1 MKEANNKLRAARERT
16 ASPSNQGM
24 CLSRQELA
32 EMVNAWVWKHRNKE
46 VLATANYIGKLE
58 TGLIRW
64 PRTWCREALRA
75 ILSAPTDAALG
86 FVNDRSRHAA
96 VKLDNVDRQNLIR
109 GTTALGVGMLVLG
122 PLAAALEGVEPP
134 PTPTWV
140 GATDIEQIRIAK
152 QVFQSWSLTYG
163 GRGALDAVMGELRWS
178 AGLLKASYPEELGP
192 ELHFAVGDLADTAG
206 YIAMDAGAD
215 EQARRVFRFAL
226 YCAEK
231 AKDWHLRADVLGYMT
246 VHAIRTGQPD
256 EGLTLAEHALVRAD
270 RLTATERS
278 LLHTDRSRALAR
290 MHRRNEALTAIGTA
304 DDHFAQST
312 PANDPPFLAIYHN
325 PAVHA
330 MRTGETLVDLAI
342 MGHDPK
348 PATDRLTTAIAELT
362 DYARPRAGCQARL
375 ASLTMATG
383 DPLQA
388 VAIGHEALDTAGT
401 IRSRTAT
408 DDLRELSRHAAPH
421 QNLDEVAHL
430 RHRIATLL
438 VRTDS
443 PQGEGE
449 SFPP

>member
-1 MKEANNKLRAARERT
+1 MPAANDHFRVARERT
-16 ASPSNQGM
+16 ASPTHPGVS
-24 CLSRQELA
+24 LTRQELA
-32 EMVNAWVWKHRNKE
+32 ELVNTWVWDHHNKT
-46 VLATANYIGKLE
+46 VVVTAHYIGRLE
-58 TGLIRW
+58 TGVIRW
-64 PRTWCREALRA
+64 PTTLYREAFRA
-75 ILSAPTDAALG
+75 ILGAPTDDSLG
-86 FVNDRSRHAA
+86 FVNARSRHAA
-96 VKLDNVDRQNLIR
+96 VKLDDVDRQNLLR

-122 PLAAALEGVEPP
+122 PLAAALEGIEPP
-134 PTPTWV
+134 PTPTRV
-140 GATDIEQIRIAK
+140 SATDIEQIRIATR
-152 QVFQSWSLTYG
+152 VFQSWSLTYG

-178 AGLLKASYPEELGP
+178 AALLKAIYPEELDP

-215 EQARRVFRFAL
+215 EQARRAFRFAL
-226 YCAEK
+226 FCAEK
-231 AKDWHLRADVLGYMT
+231 AKDWPLRAEVLGYMT

-256 EGLTLAEHALVRAD
+256 EGLTLAEQALVRAD
-270 RLTATERS
+270 RLTATQRS
-278 LLHTDRSRALAR
+278 LLHTDRASALAR

-325 PAVHA
+325 PAVHV
-330 MRTGETLVDLAI
+330 MRTGGALFNLAI
-342 MGHDPK
+342 LGHDPK

-362 DYARPRAGCQARL
+362 DHARPRAGCQARL

-401 IRSRTAT
+401 IRSRTAA

-421 QNLDEVAHL
+421 QQLDEVAHL

-438 VRTDS
+438 VGADS
-443 PQGEGE
+443 P
-449 SFPP
+449 